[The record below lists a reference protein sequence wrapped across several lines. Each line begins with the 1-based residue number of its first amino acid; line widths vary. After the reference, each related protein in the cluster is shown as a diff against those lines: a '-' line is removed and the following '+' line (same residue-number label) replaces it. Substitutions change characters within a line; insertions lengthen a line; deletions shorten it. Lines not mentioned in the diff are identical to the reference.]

1 MAEYKQ
7 YITQIQ
13 ENGNVMISED
23 VVANIVAHALSE
35 VEGVGSLGT
44 RPGIGIADFETKRNW
59 SKSLKVLIAED
70 NSLTIDCSLM
80 ISYGYSVVDVAAA
93 VQQAVTA
100 NVESMTG
107 VKVNVVNVNVCG
119 IVHV

>member
-7 YITQIQ
+7 YITQTQ

-23 VVANIVAHALSE
+23 VVAAIVAHALAE

-44 RPGIGIADFETKRNW
+44 RPGITIHDFETKKHW

-70 NSLTIDCSLM
+70 NSLTISCSLM
-80 ISYGYSVVDVAAA
+80 ISYGYSVVDVASA
-93 VQQAVTA
+93 VQQAITSS
-100 NVESMTG
+100 VESTTG
-107 VKVNVVNVNVCG
+107 VKVDVVNVNVCG
-119 IVHV
+119 IVHK